1 MYNVQKEKKNDYKLI
16 LFSFFIDH
24 GFKILIENDLYH
36 A

>member
-1 MYNVQKEKKNDYKLI
+1 MYMYKKKKKGDYKLI

-24 GFKILIENDLYH
+24 GFKIIIENDLYH